1 MQTLDG
7 HVIIF
12 CEYTSMCECAQESVH
27 TLLVHEQVWPHEVS
41 TIVLCF
47 PVLKQGLSLNLK
59 PEARHVDQ
67 AGCPANELSESIHL
81 LTPAWGLQSHS
92 VVFHS
97 FILYMGAV
105 DPLSS
110 PSACIALTLD
120 YCVISQPFY
129 SLYPKL
135 KIVTLFYLIISILT
149 L

>member
-27 TLLVHEQVWPHEVS
+27 TLLVHEQVWSHEVS

-67 AGCPANELSESIHL
+67 AGCSANELLKSIHL
-81 LTPAWGLQSHS
+81 LTPAWGLQSHL
-92 VVFHS
+92 VVSHS
-97 FILYMGAV
+97 
-105 DPLSS
+105 
-110 PSACIALTLD
+110 
-120 YCVISQPFY
+120 FY
-129 SLYPKL
+129 SLHGCCVSFVKSFCLHRPHSRLLRYLPAL
-135 KIVTLFYLIISILT
+135 LQSVSKIKNSNPFLFNYFYLT